1 MLTQATAVVMVDLVY
16 YIVLDN
22 PPHTLT
28 LNESND
34 MLKEY

>member
-22 PPHTLT
+22 PPPLA